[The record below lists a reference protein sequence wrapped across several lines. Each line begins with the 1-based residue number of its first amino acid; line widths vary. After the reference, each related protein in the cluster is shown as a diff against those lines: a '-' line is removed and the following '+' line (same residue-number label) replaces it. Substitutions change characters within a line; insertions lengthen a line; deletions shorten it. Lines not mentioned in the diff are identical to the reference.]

1 MRNTISFNEAL
12 ETAEKLPIEDQE
24 TLIEILNRRIIE
36 KQRSKLA
43 REIRNAQKEFEA
55 GKCKPTS
62 ADDIIKGMFPSTHYK
77 EI

>member
-36 KQRSKLA
+36 KQQSRLEKSGML
-43 REIRNAQKEFEA
+43 RRNLKRVNVNRHRQ
-55 GKCKPTS
+55 
-62 ADDIIKGMFPSTHYK
+62 MNL
-77 EI
+77 

>member
-43 REIRNAQKEFEA
+43 REIRNAQREFKA

-62 ADDIIKGMFPSTHYK
+62 ADELMR
-77 EI
+77 EILS

>member
-1 MRNTISFNEAL
+1 MRTTISFNEVL

-24 TLIEILNRRIIE
+24 TLIEILNKRIIE

-43 REIRNAQKEFEA
+43 REIRNAQKEFKA

-62 ADDIIKGMFPSTHYK
+62 ADELMR
-77 EI
+77 EILS

>member
-1 MRNTISFNEAL
+1 MRDTISFNEAL

-24 TLIEILNRRIIE
+24 TLIEILNKRIIE

-43 REIRNAQKEFEA
+43 REIRNAQREFKA

-62 ADDIIKGMFPSTHYK
+62 ADELMR
-77 EI
+77 EILS

>member
-43 REIRNAQKEFEA
+43 GEIRNAQREFKA

-62 ADDIIKGMFPSTHYK
+62 ADDIIKEMFFNRN
-77 EI
+77 